1 LNKPFAVVFAGVP
14 GSSKTIIAVYL
25 SGKFNLPMFS
35 NDTLRYEVKEDM
47 LVERLVLPEDLL
59 QRGINA
65 PVALAEYERRL
76 QQRHEELLSTGQS
89 IIFDGSVDRTWTGR
103 RQRLIDAGYAWY
115 LISIELSRPFLEA
128 LFNATGRASS
138 IAELDHY
145 FEHHER
151 WLELHAGDVD
161 LEITDANFRNRREV
175 AADGLSGL
183 LERLE
188 REAAA

>member
-1 LNKPFAVVFAGVP
+1 LNGPVAVVFAGVP
-14 GSSKTIIAVYL
+14 GSSKTIIAFYL
-25 SGKFNLPMFS
+25 SGKFDLPMFS

-47 LVERLVLPEDLL
+47 LVDRLVLPEDLL

-65 PVALAEYERRL
+65 PAALAEYERRL
-76 QQRHEELLSTGQS
+76 KERHLELLSTGRS
-89 IIFDGSVDRTWTGR
+89 IIFDGSVDRTWTER
-103 RQRLIDAGYAWY
+103 KQRLIDHGYTYY

-128 LFNATGRASS
+128 LFSATGRASS

-151 WLELHAGDVD
+151 WLELYAGDVD

-175 AADGLSGL
+175 AADGLSGF